1 MLKKTLAKNKES
13 WFLTEEQTKKEL
25 IIHDENQYIN
35 LISDIL
41 TEGSLEEGRNGTTK
55 VVIGSSMH
63 FDLTNNT
70 IPFLTSKKLAWKTCL
85 KELLWFI
92 KGDTSNEKLQAQNK
106 VLSNEFKA
114 LDERF
119 NKINGQGEV
128 RDIGKLAV
136 ERSSSVERVINGAT
150 KKAMRCVEIA
160 MGSPL
165 TEKEENATK
174 KSQINSECPSI
185 ANPNYI
191 PY

>member
-1 MLKKTLAKNKES
+1 MFTSIKIAMIVVTLATAGGG
-13 WFLTEEQTKKEL
+13 FLHYKTVKADLETAKANNLLLEQSVEGQKAVIAQQKADFTA
-25 IIHDENQYIN
+25 
-35 LISDIL
+35 IL
-41 TEGSLEEGRNGTTK
+41 
-55 VVIGSSMH
+55 
-63 FDLTNNT
+63 
-70 IPFLTSKKLAWKTCL
+70 AA
-85 KELLWFI
+85 
-92 KGDTSNEKLQAQNK
+92 NETLQAQNK

-119 NKINGQGEV
+119 NKINGQGKV

-136 ERSSSVERVINGAT
+136 ERSGSVERVINGAT

-165 TEKEENATK
+165 TEKEINATK